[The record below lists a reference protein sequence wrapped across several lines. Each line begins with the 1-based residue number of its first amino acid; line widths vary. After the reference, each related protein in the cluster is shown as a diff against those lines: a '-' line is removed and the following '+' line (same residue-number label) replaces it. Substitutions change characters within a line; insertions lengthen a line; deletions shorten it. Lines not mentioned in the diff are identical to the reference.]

1 MAAHACSADTA
12 TPSGDVMS
20 SAAITIDTPT
30 GESSAATDNINAPKR
45 KSFREVW
52 IIAIGHGLTHWYP
65 STFYL
70 LLPLIGR
77 ELGLDYSQIGLIMT
91 CQYIAGAISNVPGGM
106 LVDTVG
112 KKGLLMALSLF
123 WVGFPYLLMSFT
135 HSYVML
141 LLCVAMVGV
150 GNNLWHPTAIPMLAQ
165 RFPERKGLV
174 LSLHGMGGNAGDA
187 LAPLVIGALLASFSW
202 RQIVVINAIPGAIMS
217 ILILVSVGTLTFGR
231 RKKAQAAKA
240 AGAAGTDTDADTPGQ
255 NVSEYAKSLRSL
267 LRNRVLIMLA
277 VGSAFRSM
285 TQTTLLTFLPI
296 FLAYEMGYSPVWVGA
311 CMFMLQAAGFAASP
325 VAGYLSDTMGRRRI
339 IMTSMAMTAVVLAF
353 MAIAG
358 RSHAFVVFIAV
369 LGFFLYAVRPVL
381 QAWLLEATPRNMG
394 GTSIGLLFGMQ
405 ALGSACGPIIGGV
418 VADHYGL
425 MATFYFLALTIV
437 LANLF
442 VFFVPATDS
451 GGAPA
456 KN

>member
-1 MAAHACSADTA
+1 MSSTAIAADTSA
-12 TPSGDVMS
+12 TN
-20 SAAITIDTPT
+20 T
-30 GESSAATDNINAPKR
+30 NAPPR

-52 IIAIGHGLTHWYP
+52 VIAIGHGLTHWYP

-70 LLPLIGR
+70 LLPLIGK
-77 ELGLDYSQIGLIMT
+77 ELGLDYSQIGLIMS

-135 HSYVML
+135 HSYIML
-141 LLCVAMVGV
+141 LFCVAMVGV

-187 LAPLVIGALLASFSW
+187 LAPLAIGALLATFSW
-202 RQIVVINAIPGAIMS
+202 RQIVVMNAIPGAIMS

-231 RKKAQAAKA
+231 KKKQAVA
-240 AGAAGTDTDADTPGQ
+240 AEIVEEGQ
-255 NVSEYAKSLRSL
+255 KVGEYAHGLRAL
-267 LRNRVLIMLA
+267 LRNKVLIMLA

-285 TQTTLLTFLPI
+285 TQTTLLTFLPV
-296 FLAYEMGYSPVWVGA
+296 FLAYEMAYSPIWVGS

-339 IMTSMAMTAVVLAF
+339 IMSSMVMTAVVLVF
-353 MAIAG
+353 MAVAG
-358 RSHAFVVFIAV
+358 RSHAFVLFIAM

-381 QAWLLEATPRNMG
+381 QAWLLEATPKNMG
-394 GTSIGLLFGMQ
+394 GTSIGVLFGMQ
-405 ALGSACGPIIGGV
+405 ALGSAIGPIIGGV
-418 VADHYGL
+418 AADRWGL
-425 MATFYFLALTIV
+425 MSTFYFLAGTIV
-437 LANLF
+437 VANLF
-442 VFFVPATDS
+442 VFFVPA
-451 GGAPA
+451 PENEKKVA
-456 KN
+456 KI

>member
-1 MAAHACSADTA
+1 
-12 TPSGDVMS
+12 MS
-20 SAAITIDTPT
+20 SAAITVDTT
-30 GESSAATDNINAPKR
+30 SANTPPR

-52 IIAIGHGLTHWYP
+52 VISIGHALTHWYP
-65 STFYL
+65 ATFYL
-70 LLPLIGR
+70 LLPLIGK

-91 CQYIAGAISNVPGGM
+91 CQYVAGALSNVPGGM

-135 HSYVML
+135 HSYIML

-165 RFPERKGLV
+165 RYPERKGLV

-187 LAPLVIGALLASFSW
+187 LAPLLIGALLATFSW
-202 RQIVVINAIPGAIMS
+202 RQIVVMNAIPGAIMS
-217 ILILVSVGTLTFGR
+217 VMILVSVGTLTFGR
-231 RKKAQAAKA
+231 KKKAPAVAEHE
-240 AGAAGTDTDADTPGQ
+240 GQ
-255 NVSEYAKSLRSL
+255 KVGEYAQGLRAL

-285 TQTTLLTFLPI
+285 TQTTLLTFLPV
-296 FLAYEMGYSPVWVGA
+296 FLAYEMGYSPVWIGG

-325 VAGYLSDTMGRRRI
+325 IAGHLSDTMGRRRI
-339 IMTSMAMTAVVLAF
+339 IVTSMAMSAVVLAF
-353 MAIAG
+353 MAFAG
-358 RSHAFVVFIAV
+358 RSHAFVIFIAV

-381 QAWLLEATPRNMG
+381 QAWLLEATPKNMG
-394 GTSIGLLFGMQ
+394 GTSIGVLFGTQ
-405 ALGSACGPIIGGV
+405 AVGSAAGPIIGGV

-425 MATFYFLALTIV
+425 MATFYFLAVTIV
-437 LANLF
+437 IANLF
-442 VFFVPATDS
+442 VFFVPATTS
-451 GGAPA
+451 GDAPA
-456 KN
+456 AKKI